1 MSEDII
7 MSDFNKLKKVCD
19 ELSSK
24 KILVGIV
31 GNVNSEVIKIA
42 YVHEY
47 GTGKMPER
55 SFIRASFDTD
65 KEKIDSIIKT
75 SIDKILLKKVDAVS
89 AMNATGAQLAQL
101 IQNFI
106 DTNKVKPK
114 SNYKNKTQY
123 TTLYETGTHIR
134 DRIAYEIKE
143 E

>member
-1 MSEDII
+1 MDVDII
-7 MSDFNKLKKVCD
+7 MSDFNKLKKTCD
-19 ELSSK
+19 ELSNK

-31 GNVNSEVIKIA
+31 GNVNSEVIEIA
-42 YVHEY
+42 HMHEY

-75 SIDKILLKKVDAVS
+75 SIDKVLSKKIDAEA

-106 DTNKVKPK
+106 DTNKVTPK

-134 DRIAYEIKE
+134 DRISYEVKE